1 MVINRLNVD
10 TLVACRVSRGGM
22 FPLAAQDGIMEFNT
36 ISSAL
41 VIRQTSLAFVRPK
54 AIGTFK
60 CHCVVPINKNGV
72 VVVWLMQAVR
82 GCERSKKVAG
92 MVHSDCRHG
101 A

>member
-1 MVINRLNVD
+1 MVVD
-10 TLVACRVSRGGM
+10 KCKSILSYFISHFWHISNISRI
-22 FPLAAQDGIMEFNT
+22 P
-36 ISSAL
+36 L
-41 VIRQTSLAFVRPK
+41 VIRQAPLAFVRPK

-82 GCERSKKVAG
+82 GCEMSKKVAG

>member
-1 MVINRLNVD
+1 
-10 TLVACRVSRGGM
+10 M

-41 VIRQTSLAFVRPK
+41 MIRQASLAFVRPK

-60 CHCVVPINKNGV
+60 CHCVIPINKNGV